1 MASSA
6 SEAARRWIDEARG
19 ELPTLLPAPAAAL
32 AQALKDEAMAAWG
45 TTPALALRCAAL
57 LGQLRGR
64 DDAAEVGAMADWA
77 AGLASL
83 TQGRLADAA
92 WQFDAA
98 HDSLLALGRAHEAA
112 QTRVPKLIV
121 LSMLGRH
128 DEALACGEA
137 ALAAFVAAGDEGSA
151 GKIELNLGTLHS
163 RRDCHAEAVALYR
176 RASVRAARAGDR
188 ELSIR
193 ADISLANGLSW
204 QYDFDE
210 ALRVFERALMRSR
223 THGHAVLAAQARG
236 GIGRIELLRGGYAR
250 ALRELAAARA
260 GLAEVGASPQ
270 QCIDAELSLADAY
283 QAVNLLPE
291 AQQLYASVIRDA
303 AAIEASTEQATA
315 LLEAARVA
323 HKLGDAAS
331 ALAGFEQARAL
342 FEAEGNTTSV
352 AWADLSVAALQ
363 LERGEAE
370 AARIRAADAA
380 QRLAEAGIRGW
391 ALEGRALAAAAA
403 AAMGA
408 LDAARTQFTRTLAEA
423 DGLGPVQWACHRGL
437 GELAWQAGDTL
448 TARHHAGL
456 ALQGLD
462 ETRAALPGDGF
473 RTAFGADAEALHDRL
488 VRIAWAR
495 REPAIELLETIER
508 GRARALVL
516 AVGEVHGGGTASAE
530 ATALQWLRERRREA
544 LADGDADAVAALG
557 AEEAQREQALLEAAR
572 RAQLAQDANGA
583 PGATATTS
591 PWRAAAL
598 PESLGAAQA
607 VVAFHASGAH
617 WLACVASDAGV
628 QAVELDASGVDARLR
643 SLRLQL
649 DALRL
654 GGMQRLQG
662 EHGERLLQRVRSHL
676 QALHTMLWAPLAGAL
691 GGRRRVVVVPHGP
704 LHYLPFAALHDG
716 AQWLVEAHDL
726 SLAPS
731 VAWAEQALAAPATPP
746 QRVLALGFGGGVLA
760 HVDEEAAAVGTAF
773 GAGARVLV
781 GAQATREA
789 LRSAAG
795 EADVVHLA
803 CHAQF
808 RADSPMFSALELADG
823 ALALHEA
830 PQLGLRAQLVTL
842 SACET
847 GLSRL
852 APGNEA
858 IGLVRGFLMSGVR
871 TVVASS
877 WAVDDAATA
886 TLMRGFYRRLVGG
899 EACAEALAGAQRES
913 ARGGAHPFHWAAF
926 APHGRG

>member
-6 SEAARRWIDEARG
+6 CEAARRWIDEEAG
-19 ELPTLLPAPAAAL
+19 ELPTLLPAPAARL

-57 LGQLRGR
+57 LGQLRTR
-64 DDAAEVGAMADWA
+64 DDSAEVGAMADWA

-92 WQFDAA
+92 MQFDAA
-98 HDSLLALGRAHEAA
+98 HDTLLALGRAHEAA

-121 LSMLGRH
+121 LSMLGHH

-151 GKIELNLGTLHS
+151 GKIELNLGTMHS
-163 RRDCHAEAVALYR
+163 RRDRHAEAVALYR

-210 ALRVFERALMRSR
+210 ALRVFERALMRAR

-270 QCIDAELSLADAY
+270 HCIDAELSLADAY

-291 AQQLYASVIRDA
+291 AKQLYAAVIRDA
-303 AAIEASTEQATA
+303 AAIEAGTEQATA

-323 HKLGDAAS
+323 HKLGDMDG
-331 ALAGFEQARAL
+331 ALSGFEQARAL
-342 FEAEGNTTSV
+342 FEAEGNAASV
-352 AWADLSVAALQ
+352 AWADLSAAALQ
-363 LERGEAE
+363 LECGEAE
-370 AARIRAADAA
+370 AARVRAADAA
-380 QRLAEAGIRGW
+380 RRLAEAGIRGW

-403 AAMGA
+403 AATGA
-408 LDAARTQFTRTLAEA
+408 NDAARTQFTQALAEA

-508 GRARALVL
+508 GRARALSL
-516 AVGEVHGGGTASAE
+516 AVGEVHGGMASAE
-530 ATALQWLRERRREA
+530 ATALQWVRERRREA
-544 LADGDADAVAALG
+544 LADGDAETVAALG
-557 AEEAQREQALLEAAR
+557 AQEAQREQALLEAAR
-572 RAQLAQDANGA
+572 RAQLAQAT
-583 PGATATTS
+583 PGATAKTP
-591 PWRAAAL
+591 PWRTAAL
-598 PESLGAAQA
+598 PESLGPAQA
-607 VVAFHASGAH
+607 VVAFHASGTH
-617 WLACVASDAGV
+617 WLACVASNAGV
-628 QAVELDASGVDARLR
+628 KAFELDAANVDARLR
-643 SLRLQL
+643 SMRLQL

-654 GGMQRLQG
+654 GGMQRLQA

-676 QALHTMLWAPLAGAL
+676 QALHTMLWAPLAGVL

-716 AQWLVEAHDL
+716 AQWLVESHDI

-731 VAWAEQALAAPATPP
+731 VAWAAQALAAPAAPP
-746 QRVLALGFGGGVLA
+746 QRVLALAFGGGALA
-760 HVDEEAAAVGTAF
+760 HVDDEAAAVGAAF

-795 EADVVHLA
+795 AADVVHLA
-803 CHAQF
+803 CHGQF

-847 GLSRL
+847 GLSRI

-886 TLMRGFYRRLVGG
+886 TLMGGFYRRLVGG
-899 EACAEALAGAQRES
+899 EACAEALAGAQREV

>member
-1 MASSA
+1 MASSV
-6 SEAARRWIDEARG
+6 SEAVRRWIDEEAG
-19 ELPTLLPAPAAAL
+19 ELPAQLPAPAAAL
-32 AQALKDEAMAAWG
+32 AQVLKDEAMAAWG
-45 TTPALALRCAAL
+45 TTPARALRCAAL
-57 LGQLRGR
+57 LGELRAR
-64 DDAAEVGAMADWA
+64 DDTAEVSAMADWA
-77 AGLASL
+77 TGLASL

-92 WQFDAA
+92 SQFDAA
-98 HDSLLALGRAHEAA
+98 HATLLALGRAHEAA

-128 DEALACGEA
+128 DEAQACGET

-163 RRDCHAEAVALYR
+163 RRDRHAEAVALYR

-188 ELSIR
+188 ELSVR

-210 ALRVFERALMRSR
+210 ALRVFERALMRAR

-236 GIGRIELLRGGYAR
+236 GLGRIELLRGGYAR

-291 AQQLYASVIRDA
+291 AQQLYASVIREA

-323 HKLGDAAS
+323 HKLGDAAT

-342 FEAEGNTTSV
+342 FEAEGNTASV
-352 AWADLSVAALQ
+352 AWADLSAAALQ
-363 LERGEAE
+363 LERGEAN
-370 AARIRAADAA
+370 AARSRAADAA
-380 QRLAEAGIRGW
+380 QRLADAGIRGW

-403 AAMGA
+403 AAAGA
-408 LDAARTQFTRTLAEA
+408 HDEARTQFMQTLAEA

-437 GELAWQAGDTL
+437 AELAWQTGDTL
-448 TARHHAGL
+448 TSRHHTDL

-462 ETRAALPGDGF
+462 ATRAALPGDGF

-508 GRARALVL
+508 GRARALAL
-516 AVGEVHGGGTASAE
+516 AVGEVHGSGAASAE

-544 LADGDADAVAALG
+544 LAEGDAEAVAALG

-572 RAQLAQDANGA
+572 RTQLARASLGNSA
-583 PGATATTS
+583 ASVPA
-591 PWRAAAL
+591 WRAAAL
-598 PESLGAAQA
+598 IESLGPEQA
-607 VVAFHASGAH
+607 VVAFHAAGTQ

-628 QAVELDASGVDARLR
+628 QAFELDATGIDARLR
-643 SLRLQL
+643 SLRLQI

-716 AQWLVEAHDL
+716 ATWLVEAHDI

-731 VAWAEQALAAPATPP
+731 VAWAAQALAAPAAPP
-746 QRVLALGFGGGVLA
+746 QRVLALAFGGGALA
-760 HVDEEAAAVGTAF
+760 HVDDEAAAVGATF

-781 GAQATREA
+781 GAQATRAA
-789 LRSAAG
+789 LRAAAG

-803 CHAQF
+803 CHGQF

-823 ALALHEA
+823 ALALYEA

-871 TVVASS
+871 SVVASS

-886 TLMRGFYRRLVGG
+886 TLMRGFYRRLVAG

>member
-1 MASSA
+1 MEPSA
-6 SEAARRWIDEARG
+6 GEAARRWIDEDAD
-19 ELPTLLPAPAAAL
+19 ELPAQLPAPAPAL
-32 AQALKDEAMAAWG
+32 ALALKDEAMAAWG
-45 TTPALALRCAAL
+45 TTPALAHRCAAL
-57 LGQLRGR
+57 LGQLRVR
-64 DDAAEVGAMADWA
+64 DAAAEIGAMADWA

-92 WQFDAA
+92 LQFDAA
-98 HDSLLALGRAHEAA
+98 NDSLLALGRAHEAA

-137 ALAAFVAAGDEGSA
+137 ALAAFVAAGDERSA
-151 GKIELNLGTLHS
+151 GKIELNLGTMHS
-163 RRDCHAEAVALYR
+163 RQDRHAEAVALYR
-176 RASVRAARAGDR
+176 RASVRAAHAGDR

-210 ALRVFERALMRSR
+210 ALRVFERALMRAG

-291 AQQLYASVIRDA
+291 AQQLYAAVIRDA

-323 HKLGDAAS
+323 HKLGDTGT
-331 ALAGFEQARAL
+331 ALAGFERARAL
-342 FEAEGNTTSV
+342 FEAEDNTASV

-363 LERGEAE
+363 LELGEHE
-370 AARIRAADAA
+370 QARARAADAA
-380 QRLAEAGIRGW
+380 QRLSEAGIRGW
-391 ALEGRALAAAAA
+391 TLEGRVLAAEAAAAA
-403 AAMGA
+403 GA
-408 LDAARTQFTRTLAEA
+408 LDEARRQFTQTLAEA

-437 GELAWQAGDTL
+437 GELAWKAGDTL
-448 TARHHAGL
+448 VARHHAGL

-462 ETRAALPGDGF
+462 ETRATLPGDGF
-473 RTAFGADAEALHDRL
+473 RTAFGADAQALHDRL

-508 GRARALVL
+508 GRARALAL

-530 ATALQWLRERRREA
+530 ATALQWVRERRREA
-544 LADGDADAVAALG
+544 LAEGDAEAVAALG
-557 AEEAQREQALLEAAR
+557 AQEAQREQALLEAAR
-572 RAQLAQDANGA
+572 RAQLAQVAEGSGA
-583 PGATATTS
+583 VMP

-598 PESLGAAQA
+598 IESLGPEQA
-607 VVAFHASGAH
+607 VVVFHASGTH
-617 WLACVASDAGV
+617 WLACVASNAGV
-628 QAVELDASGVDARLR
+628 QAFELDAAGVDTRLR

-716 AQWLVEAHDL
+716 AQWLVDGHDL

-731 VAWAEQALAAPATPP
+731 VAWAAQALAAPAAPP
-746 QRVLALGFGGGVLA
+746 RRVLALGFGGGALA
-760 HVDEEAAAVGTAF
+760 HVDDEAAAVGAAF

-877 WAVDDAATA
+877 WAVDDAATS

-899 EACAEALAGAQRES
+899 QACAEALAGAQRES
-913 ARGGAHPFHWAAF
+913 ARSGAHPFHWAAF

>member
-1 MASSA
+1 MTSPA
-6 SEAARRWIDEARG
+6 SEAARRWIDESAG
-19 ELPTLLPAPAAAL
+19 ELPAQLPASATAL
-32 AQALKDEAMAAWG
+32 ARALKDEAMAAWG
-45 TTPALALRCAAL
+45 TTPALALRCATL
-57 LGQLRGR
+57 LGQLRAHDGT
-64 DDAAEVGAMADWA
+64 DEVRAMADWG

-92 WQFDAA
+92 QQFDAA
-98 HDSLLALGRAHEAA
+98 HDTLLALGRAHEAA

-137 ALAAFVAAGDEGSA
+137 ALAAFVAAGDERSA
-151 GKIELNLGTLHS
+151 GKIELNLGTMHS
-163 RRDCHAEAVALYR
+163 RCDRHAEAVSLYR
-176 RASVRAARAGDR
+176 RATVRAARAGDR

-204 QYDFDE
+204 QYDFGE
-210 ALRVFERALMRSR
+210 ALRVFERALMRAR

-250 ALRELAAARA
+250 ALRELAAACA

-270 QCIDAELSLADAY
+270 QCIDAEMSLADAY

-291 AQQLYASVIRDA
+291 AQQLYAAAIRDA
-303 AAIEASTEQATA
+303 AAIGASTEQATA

-323 HKLGDAAS
+323 HKLGDAAT
-331 ALAGFEQARAL
+331 ALAGFEEARAL
-342 FEAEGNTTSV
+342 FEAEGNIASV
-352 AWADLSVAALQ
+352 AWADLSAAALQ
-363 LERGEAE
+363 LERGDAE
-370 AARIRAADAA
+370 TAHARAADAA
-380 QRLAEAGIRGW
+380 QRLAGAGIRGW

-403 AAMGA
+403 AAAGA
-408 LDAARTQFTRTLAEA
+408 HDAARAQFAQTLAEA

-437 GELAWQAGDTL
+437 AELAWQAGETL

-462 ETRAALPGDGF
+462 ETRASLPGDVF
-473 RTAFGADAEALHDRL
+473 RTAFGADAQRLHDRL

-508 GRARALVL
+508 GRARALAL
-516 AVGEVHGGGTASAE
+516 AIGDVPGDAATLAE
-530 ATALQWLRERRREA
+530 ATALRWVRERRRQA
-544 LADGDADAVAALG
+544 MADGDADAVAAMG
-557 AEEAQREQALLEAAR
+557 VQETQREQALLEAAR
-572 RAQLAQDANGA
+572 RAQLAQAA
-583 PGATATTS
+583 PGFVAATP
-591 PWRAAAL
+591 PWRASAL
-598 PESLGAAQA
+598 ADLLGPAQA
-607 VVAFHASGAH
+607 VVAFHASGTQ
-617 WLACVASDAGV
+617 WLACVASDSGV
-628 QAVELDASGVDARLR
+628 QGFNLDAAGVDARLR

-649 DALRL
+649 DALRM

-676 QALHTMLWAPLAGAL
+676 QALHTMLWAPLARAL
-691 GGRRRVVVVPHGP
+691 DGRRRVVVVPHGP

-716 AQWLVEAHDL
+716 ARWLVETHDI

-731 VAWAEQALAAPATPP
+731 VGWAEHALAAPAAPP
-746 QRVLALGFGGGVLA
+746 QSVLALGFGGGALA
-760 HVDEEAAAVGTAF
+760 HVDAEAAAVGAAF
-773 GAGARVLV
+773 GTGARVLV
-781 GAQATREA
+781 GAQSTREA
-789 LRSAAG
+789 LRAAADD
-795 EADVVHLA
+795 ADVVHFA
-803 CHAQF
+803 CHGHF
-808 RADSPMFSALELADG
+808 RADSPMFSSLELADG

-847 GLSRL
+847 GLSRI

-886 TLMRGFYRRLVGG
+886 TLMGGFYRRLVGG
-899 EACAEALAGAQRES
+899 APCAEALAGAQRE
-913 ARGGAHPFHWAAF
+913 AARRGGHPFHWAAF